1 MKKKILLVGGAG
13 YIGNSIVKYF
23 LKLNY
28 EISIIDN
35 LTYSQKFKY
44 KNKVNFLKGNFLSLL
59 KMKNFIHEH
68 DYVVFLAGL
77 VGDPITKKY
86 PKLSKKTN
94 YKNSK
99 KFIKYVLNQ
108 NIKKFFFI
116 STCSNYGMLNSKKKA
131 KETEKLMPLSLYAK
145 DKVAIEK
152 YILGFKFKTKTEVII
167 LRFATAFGVSN
178 RMRFDLTINEFTRDL
193 LFYKKLKVYD
203 ADTWRPY
210 CHVNDF
216 AITIEKIINFKK
228 RLNFQVFNVGSDKN
242 NFTKRQI
249 ANKIKKIL
257 KIGKITFQENSNDPR
272 NYKVNFNKIK
282 KIIKFQPTYSVD
294 YGIKEIVKYLNKYF
308 IKRKN
313 HTKKMGNYLIK

>member
-1 MKKKILLVGGAG
+1 MKKLLLVGGAG
-13 YIGNSIVKYF
+13 YIGNSIIKYF
-23 LKLNY
+23 LNLGYK
-28 EISIIDN
+28 ISVIDN

-44 KNKVNFLKGNFLSLL
+44 KKKVRFFKGNFLKLM
-59 KMKNFIHEH
+59 KMKKFVNDH

-86 PKLSKKTN
+86 PKLSKKIN

-99 KFIKYVLNQ
+99 VFINFILKQ

-116 STCSNYGMLNSKKKA
+116 STCSNYGLINSNKKA
-131 KETEKLMPLSLYAK
+131 KENELLRPLSLYAK

-152 YILGFKFKTKTEVII
+152 YILGFKYKTSVDVII
-167 LRFATAFGVSN
+167 LRFATAFGVSD

-193 LFYKKLKVYD
+193 LFFKKLKVYD

-216 AITIEKIINFKK
+216 AKTIEKVINFRRK
-228 RLNFQVFNVGSDKN
+228 LNFQVFNVGSDKN

-257 KIGKITFQENSNDPR
+257 KIGNITFQKNSNDPR
-272 NYKVNFNKIK
+272 NYKVNFDKIK
-282 KIIKFQPTYSVD
+282 KIIKFQPIYSVD
-294 YGIKEIVKYLNKYF
+294 YGIKETVEYLNKYF

-313 HTKKMGNYLIK
+313 YTKKMGNYLIK